1 MVLDRFG
8 SNTMDMQW
16 NDGDDGGNNG
26 GDFIDS
32 VEDHRNPLLD
42 PNHNGVFGKRIKLS
56 SHFHQGEENLI
67 LCGDKSPLGLT
78 LSKTPSFIN
87 LIEMKLNQAMSK
99 SSPIGKHQSKNMD
112 VFVPQPMSEKLK
124 ASNFLVLSL
133 RIGSWER
140 ISKHEGDLV
149 TKCYYAKR
157 KIVWEVLDGGLKNKI
172 EIQWSDIEA
181 IRATTYEDEP
191 GILEIQLKQ
200 PPLFFRE
207 TNPQPRK
214 HTLWQQTSDFTGG
227 QAPICRRHYVEF
239 PPGTLDKHYD
249 KLLQCD
255 GRLADLSRKPF
266 PRLESPYFYG
276 ISNVYRGGMSD
287 DLSFRFGPRPSPI
300 PYALHHSFA
309 PISSSSFV
317 PNLHLVRSLNPPAEQ
332 HIGILNSNPLM
343 SDMDFLP
350 RNQSVGNYSFEN
362 QVAPAMHWGREGNNF
377 QNIYDYGKEEDQ
389 IQGLPPSIPSAAL
402 ATPSFSESQ
411 ISTNP
416 TTMTHSNTE
425 NHLFNDSL
433 FAGSDDRNLLLRTR
447 FPYPPLKRFQEG
459 NSGGLA
465 IGGADQFG
473 YETENLCDDDYSID
487 GSDRRIYPQPIRCV
501 PPLTPARIW

>member
-1 MVLDRFG
+1 
-8 SNTMDMQW
+8 
-16 NDGDDGGNNG
+16 
-26 GDFIDS
+26 
-32 VEDHRNPLLD
+32 
-42 PNHNGVFGKRIKLS
+42 
-56 SHFHQGEENLI
+56 
-67 LCGDKSPLGLT
+67 
-78 LSKTPSFIN
+78 
-87 LIEMKLNQAMSK
+87 
-99 SSPIGKHQSKNMD
+99 MD

-124 ASNFLVLSL
+124 ASNFLALSL
-133 RIGSWER
+133 RISSWQR

-157 KIVWEVLDGGLKNKI
+157 KIVWEVLERGLKNKI

-181 IRATTYEDEP
+181 IRAITYEDEP
-191 GILEIQLKQ
+191 EILEIQLKQ
-200 PPLFFRE
+200 PPLLFRE

-309 PISSSSFV
+309 SISSSSFV
-317 PNLHLVRSLNPPAEQ
+317 SDLHLVRSLIPPAEQ

-350 RNQSVGNYSFEN
+350 RNQSVANYSFEN

-377 QNIYDYGKEEDQ
+377 QNIYDYGKEEGQ

-411 ISTNP
+411 ISTDP

-425 NHLFNDSL
+425 NHLLNDSL
-433 FAGSDDRNLLLRTR
+433 LAGSDDRNLLLRTR
-447 FPYPPLKRFQEG
+447 FPYPPL
-459 NSGGLA
+459 
-465 IGGADQFG
+465 
-473 YETENLCDDDYSID
+473 
-487 GSDRRIYPQPIRCV
+487 
-501 PPLTPARIW
+501 